1 VALPEAVRPAPE
13 LSGNGPRKIDQLGGV
28 IGSEA
33 TPSTAAAQDQLYVP
47 NDIKQKRFRRTK
59 ADVAKIRNSIIDIL
73 SEDNPQTVR
82 QIFYALTVRGA
93 IAKAEI
99 EYHRTVIR
107 RLVEMREAGQIPF
120 EWIADNTRWMRK
132 PSSFAGIEGMPQRH
146 IEFLSPRSL
155 GGDASLRRS
164 LVRKGCSRWGVTGG
178 DRGLRRAAD
187 DAPRQARPWCRF
199 AEAVGDRLMSG
210 LFGTCT
216 SDRPRGSG
224 NEKGVGQDLVILC
237 WTHASAAVIRRL

>member
-132 PSSFAGIEGMPQRH
+132 PSSFAGIEACLNATSNFYRRDLWVAMPVYVEVWCEKDALAGVLLEETEVYDVPLMTRH
-146 IEFLSPRSL
+146 VKRDP
-155 GGDASLRRS
+155 GA
-164 LVRKGCSRWGVTGG
+164 
-178 DRGLRRAAD
+178 GL
-187 DAPRQARPWCRF
+187 PKPW
-199 AEAVGDRLMSG
+199 ETD
-210 LFGTCT
+210 
-216 SDRPRGSG
+216 
-224 NEKGVGQDLVILC
+224 
-237 WTHASAAVIRRL
+237 